1 MKSGRP
7 ILYSLCQYGR
17 ADVWK
22 WGADVGGNTWRT
34 TGDIRDSWDSMTK
47 IGFAQDE
54 LAEWAS
60 PGHWNDP
67 DMLEIGNGG
76 MNDDEYRTHMSL
88 WAILAAPLLAGNDLR
103 NMTREILEILT
114 NREVITISQ
123 DKAGKQGRR
132 VSKSGEL
139 EVWARTLFDGAVAI
153 GMFNRGSAPAQVS
166 VTWTETGLKKT
177 PPEARELW
185 QHSEV
190 KMNGALQIDF
200 EPSSVTSS
208 EPSGATVTPT
218 GRPQTWPLSTANTSE
233 CSGLPSALMLRKTRI
248 SPVRRSATKK
258 SPLAAARIKRGSLR
272 PEAHNSTLN
281 PAGTCGHAFSGRG
294 TS

>member
-1 MKSGRP
+1 
-7 ILYSLCQYGR
+7 
-17 ADVWK
+17 
-22 WGADVGGNTWRT
+22 
-34 TGDIRDSWDSMTK
+34 MTK

-132 VSKSGEL
+132 VSKSGEQ

-177 PPEARELW
+177 PHEARELW
-185 QHSEV
+185 QHSDV
-190 KMNGALQIDF
+190 KMNGAEYTAIVPAHGVVMLR
-200 EPSSVTSS
+200 
-208 EPSGATVTPT
+208 VTP
-218 GRPQTWPLSTANTSE
+218 
-233 CSGLPSALMLRKTRI
+233 
-248 SPVRRSATKK
+248 
-258 SPLAAARIKRGSLR
+258 
-272 PEAHNSTLN
+272 
-281 PAGTCGHAFSGRG
+281 
-294 TS
+294 